1 MDARRAEVFGQLR
14 KSKQARFR
22 AKVVGKKR
30 ITAAWGKMA
39 AVIPVDYRYTVTERR
54 TGHRPMPFDPTLAA
68 IRFGTGL
75 SATLPPPDDAAGM
88 LARLTGP
95 DAAALAYPIPGF
107 ETAQPRLADFRQ
119 LMKDRREARG
129 TDREAGLQELYQVMR
144 MQARDA
150 RLRFFQ
156 ATLARGVT
164 TADGLRERL
173 VLFWADHFTVR
184 SRDNF
189 SAYLVAPFAADAI
202 RPHINGTFNA
212 MLRAVITHPMMLI
225 YLDQIRSIGPTS
237 RPGQRRNLGLNEN
250 LAREMLELHTVGV
263 DGPYDQTDV
272 RELAELLTGLVW
284 TPESGFEYDPRFAEP
299 GSETVLGVTYDQ
311 TASLDTVFAALDG
324 IAAHPATARH
334 IAHKLAVHFVADAP
348 DAALVQDLTDVFT
361 QTGGDLLAVTTA
373 LLNHPAAW
381 VPQLQKVKPPF
392 GYLTAALRAL
402 GVPGAGLTSLT
413 LRQTET
419 LFGAPLS
426 VMGQPWEEPPGPD
439 GWPEEG
445 AAWVTPQAMAGR
457 IDWAMTMPAQL
468 VDPLPDPRD
477 FVRTALG
484 PNPPDP
490 VVFAASA
497 AENVAVGIG
506 LILSSAAFQRR

>member
-1 MDARRAEVFGQLR
+1 
-14 KSKQARFR
+14 
-22 AKVVGKKR
+22 
-30 ITAAWGKMA
+30 
-39 AVIPVDYRYTVTERR
+39 
-54 TGHRPMPFDPTLAA
+54 MPFDPTLAA

-75 SATLPPPDDAAGM
+75 SVTQPAPADLAGM
-88 LARLTGP
+88 LALLTGP

-107 ETAQPRLADFRQ
+107 DTAQPRLADFRQ
-119 LMKDRREARG
+119 MMKDRREARG
-129 TDREAGLQELYQVMR
+129 TDREAGLQELYQFMR
-144 MQARDA
+144 AQSRDA
-150 RLRFFQ
+150 RLGFFQ

-164 TADGLRERL
+164 TEDGLRERL
-173 VLFWADHFTVR
+173 TLFWADHFTVR

-202 RPHINGTFNA
+202 RPHLTGAFGA
-212 MLRAVITHPMMLI
+212 MLRAVMTHPMMLI
-225 YLDQIRSIGPTS
+225 YLDQIRSVGPDS
-237 RPGQRRNLGLNEN
+237 RVGQRQGRGLNEN

-272 RELAELLTGLVW
+272 RELAELLTGLIW
-284 TPESGFEYDPRFAEP
+284 TPDAGFAYDPRFAEP
-299 GSETVLGVTYDQ
+299 GAETVLGVTYDDA
-311 TASLDTVFAALDG
+311 ASLDTIFAALDG

-334 IAHKLAVHFVADAP
+334 IAHKLAVHFVADLP
-348 DAALVQDLTDVFT
+348 DPGLVQDLTDVFL

-381 VPQLQKVKPPF
+381 DPALQKVKPPF
-392 GYLTAALRAL
+392 GYLSAALRAL
-402 GVPGAGLTSLT
+402 GVPGAALTGLT

-468 VDPLPDPRD
+468 VDPLPDPRA
-477 FVRTALG
+477 FVFTALG
-484 PNPPDP
+484 PTPPDP
-490 VVFAASA
+490 VIFAAGA
-497 AENVAVGIG
+497 AENVAIGIG
-506 LILSSAAFQRR
+506 LVLSCTAFQRR